1 MTDEAT
7 NLADTVILG
16 TGEAGVEAGTGVEVD
31 AGSDLGIAGGDPALS
46 PAPAIRVG
54 APERYDLALGGMA
67 MDAGLMAEAEPVL
80 RELGLSND
88 EAGRFMPLAQSL
100 IDRTADRTL
109 QDLIDAGAQQRREWL
124 DAYRADPEIGG
135 GRTRETE
142 HLAARGLDA
151 LGFTAG
157 HPFRAALSESGFG
170 NHPDM
175 IRAFRKI
182 GELVSEDGF
191 ARSTGGPAGNM
202 PIEKRL
208 YPND

>member
-1 MTDEAT
+1 M
-7 NLADTVILG
+7 
-16 TGEAGVEAGTGVEVD
+16 
-31 AGSDLGIAGGDPALS
+31 
-46 PAPAIRVG
+46 G

-80 RELGLSND
+80 RDLGLSNE

-100 IDRTADRTL
+100 ITRTSERAL

-135 GRTRETE
+135 PHARQTE

-151 LGFTAG
+151 LGFTEG

-191 ARSTGGPAGNM
+191 ARSTGGPAGQM

>member
-1 MTDEAT
+1 MTEEAT

-16 TGEAGVEAGTGVEVD
+16 PGDTGAGPAAEM
-31 AGSDLGIAGGDPALS
+31 LGGQDVAPAPDPALA
-46 PAPAIRVG
+46 PAPAVRAG
-54 APERYDLALGGMA
+54 APERYELALGGMA

-135 GRTRETE
+135 ARTRETE

-157 HPFRAALSESGFG
+157 HPFRAALSDSGFG

-191 ARSTGGPAGNM
+191 ARSTGGPAGSM

>member
-135 GRTRETE
+135 AHARDRASGSPRAGRAGLHRRASVSRRAERKRVWQSSRHDPRLSQDWRAGVRRWICPQHGWAGRQYADRE
-142 HLAARGLDA
+142 AA
-151 LGFTAG
+151 
-157 HPFRAALSESGFG
+157 
-170 NHPDM
+170 
-175 IRAFRKI
+175 
-182 GELVSEDGF
+182 VSE
-191 ARSTGGPAGNM
+191 
-202 PIEKRL
+202 
-208 YPND
+208 